1 MRDGV
6 RLHTVI
12 LVPKGAEHA
21 PILLT
26 RTPYSADQLTSH
38 AASSHLGPIL
48 YGYDN
53 ATDVIVEGGYIRV
66 IQDIRGKYGSEG
78 DYVMNR
84 PLHGPL
90 NPTPVDEST
99 DTYDTIDWLIHNI
112 PETNG
117 KVGILGISYDGF
129 LPLMALVHPHPA
141 LKVSVPMNPMVD
153 GWMGDDWFHN
163 GAFREQNMPYIF
175 EQEGTR
181 GGGVLDEDATS
192 KWWSG
197 TFDDY
202 ELYMRAGS
210 AGELG
215 REHGLEQMGFWRKI
229 LAHPSYDSFWSEQAM
244 DKVLAAD
251 FADEGIQDP
260 HHAGPQPL
268 GIRKTSRRTRGLQ
281 GHQAPRQGQQSLP
294 RPRPLASWT
303 RD

>member
-1 MRDGV
+1 MLSIPLRVVLAIVAFTVFTLSAAGQSRTSEPAKPQYPDYPSETPASLRPVTDSFDYTRREAMIPMRDGV
-6 RLHTVI
+6 CLHTVI

-26 RTPYSADQLTSH
+26 RTPYSADLLTSH
-38 AASSHLGPIL
+38 VASSHFGPIL

-90 NPTPVDEST
+90 NPSPVDEST
-99 DTYDTIDWLIHNI
+99 DTYDSIDWLIKNI

-129 LPLMALVHPHPA
+129 LPLMALVNPHPA

-163 GAFREQNMPYIF
+163 GAFREQKI
-175 EQEGTR
+175 G
-181 GGGVLDEDATS
+181 
-192 KWWSG
+192 
-197 TFDDY
+197 
-202 ELYMRAGS
+202 RAS
-210 AGELG
+210 C
-215 REHGLEQMGFWRKI
+215 RER
-229 LAHPSYDSFWSEQAM
+229 
-244 DKVLAAD
+244 V
-251 FADEGIQDP
+251 
-260 HHAGPQPL
+260 
-268 GIRKTSRRTRGLQ
+268 
-281 GHQAPRQGQQSLP
+281 
-294 RPRPLASWT
+294 
-303 RD
+303 